1 MENKGSLTGIKVLD
15 LSRLLPGP
23 YCSMILA
30 DHGAEVIAVE
40 DRRFKKDDLFFN
52 SINRNKRHMSLNLKS
67 DEGKEIFLKMAE
79 KCDVMLEGF
88 RPGVVERLGVDYQ
101 TIKNINPAIIY
112 CSITGYGQ
120 DGPYRDRVGHDV
132 NYMATAGL
140 LGLIGPEKGPP
151 SIPGVQFAD
160 IGGGSMNAV
169 IGILLA
175 LYARTTTGK
184 GQYIDI
190 SMADGLLGYLSLPH
204 FFSQKSGRNPCR
216 GNDLLSHRY
225 GCYNTYE
232 TADGR
237 FIAIGAVENR
247 FWAHLC
253 RILKMDE
260 YAELQYDEG
269 GRLEIIER
277 LKQCFS
283 SKTAEEWNEIL
294 ADQEVCYSVV
304 QDYPDVL
311 NSQLFRDRELIV
323 DRHEPDG
330 TIIPELGIAV
340 KLSETPGS
348 IRTKP
353 VDFGADTVEI
363 LRELGYLEEQID
375 NYAGKGVI

>member
-1 MENKGSLTGIKVLD
+1 MERSGSLSGIKVLD

-67 DEGKEIFLKMAE
+67 DEGKEIFYKLAE
-79 KCDVMLEGF
+79 KSDVMLEGF
-88 RPGVVERLGVDYQ
+88 RPGVAERLGVDYQ
-101 TIKNINPAIIY
+101 TLRTINPSIIY

-120 DGPYRDRVGHDV
+120 DGPFRDRVGHDV

-140 LGLIGPEKGPP
+140 LGLIGPESGPP

-160 IGGGSMNAV
+160 IAGGSMNAV

-175 LYARTTTGK
+175 LYARTTSGT

-190 SMADGLLGYLSLPH
+190 SMTDGLLGFLSLPH
-204 FFSQKSGRNPCR
+204 FFSQKSGSDPCR

-225 GCYNTYE
+225 GCYNIYE

-247 FWAHLC
+247 FWARLC
-253 RILKMDE
+253 TILGMDE
-260 YAELQYDEG
+260 YADRQYDEEI
-269 GRLEIIER
+269 RVEIIER
-277 LKQCFS
+277 FKKCFS
-283 SKTAEEWNEIL
+283 TRSAQKWNEIL

-304 QDYPDVL
+304 QDYQDVI
-311 NSQLFRDRELIV
+311 NSQLFRERKVIV
-323 DRHEPDG
+323 DRREPDG
-330 TIIPELGIAV
+330 AVITELGIAI
-340 KLSETPGS
+340 KLTETPGS

-363 LRELGYLEEQID
+363 LAELGYLEKQI
-375 NYAGKGVI
+375 NEYAEKEII